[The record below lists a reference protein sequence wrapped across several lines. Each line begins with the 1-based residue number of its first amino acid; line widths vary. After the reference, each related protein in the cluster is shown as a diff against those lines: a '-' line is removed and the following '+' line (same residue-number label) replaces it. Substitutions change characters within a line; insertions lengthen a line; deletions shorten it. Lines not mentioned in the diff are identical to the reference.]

1 MRVLLDTCALIWFL
15 RDNPELS
22 ELAAELIEDE
32 RNEVFVSV
40 ASIWE
45 IAIKSSIG
53 KLSRP
58 EGLETSLEAQLLES
72 GFSILPIQFSHA
84 VRVASLPLV
93 HRDPFDRLLLAQCLA
108 EDLVALT
115 DDPQWQHQDYAVTV
129 VW

>member
-1 MRVLLDTCALIWFL
+1 VRVLLDTCALIWFL
-15 RDNPELS
+15 RDDPELS

-32 RNEVFVSV
+32 RNEAFVSV

-45 IAIKSSIG
+45 IAIKCSIG

-58 EGLETSLEAQLLES
+58 EGLETSLETQLLEC

-93 HRDPFDRLLLAQCLA
+93 HRDPFDRLLIAQCLA

-115 DDPQWQHQDYAVTV
+115 DDPQWQHQEYAVTV